1 MENEIMNTEVTEE
14 LVEAGKVSGWKK
26 GAIVIGVAGLVSG
39 LAFVGYKFGKK
50 LVAKMKN
57 KRVKKIEN
65 HADDDEEIEMPFPNE
80 DEE

>member
-1 MENEIMNTEVTEE
+1 MENKIMNTEVTEE
-14 LVEAGKVSGWKK
+14 LVEAGKVSGWKR

-39 LAFVGYKFGKK
+39 LAFVGYKFGKR
-50 LVAKMKN
+50 LATKMKN

-65 HADDDEEIEMPFPNE
+65 HTYDEEEIEMPFSNE